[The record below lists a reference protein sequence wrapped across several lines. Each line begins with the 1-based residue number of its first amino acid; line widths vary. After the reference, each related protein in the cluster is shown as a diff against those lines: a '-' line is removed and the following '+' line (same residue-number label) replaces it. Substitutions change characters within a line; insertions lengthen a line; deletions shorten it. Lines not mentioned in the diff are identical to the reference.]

1 MPGSPLKTPAFLD
14 NGEFFMDQG
23 NVIQMNWPNVSDAFT
38 KPVAMA
44 SASFSGWDWTR
55 PWPGGDVVDGHSVHL
70 IVAPEVLT
78 DPAVVVDATTVLSSL
93 TFGIPDS
100 MMSGKKALPMD
111 PSWYICRH
119 VFITTKPEAKKSAD
133 EGESCGFLE
142 QACLDDLTTLLASGW
157 GTADN
162 NTMCA
167 QLTFDPIPKSCGD
180 SFGYAR
186 QDSWYAD
193 NTVISNSVLG
203 PLETI
208 PKQQQYSWRIG
219 TGYHSP
225 GDALAYEIAANRTYL
240 VATAWGYSKKLD
252 ANARKT
258 PKVTWTCISSGD
270 AYVPP
275 PPPPPPPSS
284 TTTKPTSTPTAIPNT
299 DAYYDDFTAGL
310 RQWTTYDGSFSS
322 GSGLLVADYSLGGK
336 ALLKSSY
343 SNFTFEADVTL
354 TNEWGNAGL
363 IFRVSS
369 PAEGADAYKGYY
381 AGISTENNV
390 VLGHASNDWTQIS
403 LVDVDIAANKAHHL
417 KVKVRENKIDVYVN
431 DMTKAKISTTDST
444 YASGMDGVRVFDTG
458 ATFDNVQIFPLAF
471 KDDFAS
477 GSMDKWISYGGDY
490 ATKNAALVG
499 QASSGGKA
507 LIRDALYTDFV
518 YEADVTIWYES
529 GDAGLVFRASSPY
542 VGTDGYYGYYAGFG
556 NGYIVFGRSDNGWKE
571 LANVKASIQHGTAHH
586 IMVRAKGNAIF
597 IFVDDMNEPKVE
609 TEDETYLTGLNGVR
623 VSGTKTT
630 FDNIVIYTM

>member
-1 MPGSPLKTPAFLD
+1 MPGSPFTTPAFLD

-23 NVIQMNWPNVSDAFT
+23 NVIQMNWPNVSDAFST
-38 KPVAMA
+38 PVAIA
-44 SASFSGWDWTR
+44 SASFPGWDWTR
-55 PWPGGDVVDGHSVHL
+55 PWPGGDIVNGHSVHL
-70 IVAPEVLT
+70 TVAPEVLT
-78 DPAVVVDATTVLSSL
+78 DPTVVVDATTVLSSL

-100 MMSGKKALPMD
+100 MISGGKALPMD

-133 EGESCGFLE
+133 EGDGCGFLE
-142 QACLDDLTTLLASGW
+142 QACLDDLASILSNDW
-157 GTADN
+157 GKTDN

-167 QLTFDPIPKSCGD
+167 QLAFDPLPESCGS

-193 NTVISNSVLG
+193 NTVIANSVLG

-225 GDALAYEIAANRTYL
+225 YDPIPYEIAANRTYL
-240 VATAWGYSKKLD
+240 VATAWGYSKKL
-252 ANARKT
+252 AASARKT

-275 PPPPPPPSS
+275 SS
-284 TTTKPTSTPTAIPNT
+284 AAAAAFVDYHHDSQQANLNS
-299 DAYYDDFTAGL
+299 Y
-310 RQWTTYDGSFSS
+310 
-322 GSGLLVADYSLGGK
+322 DYSLGDK

-343 SNFTFEADVTL
+343 SNFTFEADITL
-354 TNEWGNAGL
+354 PSDSGNAGL
-363 IFRVSS
+363 IFRVSNPS
-369 PAEGADAYKGYY
+369 DGADAYKGYY

-390 VLGHASNDWTQIS
+390 VLGRAANDWTQIS

-431 DMTKAKISTTDST
+431 DMTKSLISATDST
-444 YASGMDGVRVFDTG
+444 YTSGMDGVRVFDTG
-458 ATFDNVQIFPLAF
+458 AAFDNVQIFPLAF
-471 KDDFAS
+471 KDDFTS
-477 GSMDKWISYGGDY
+477 GSMAKWISYGGDY

-507 LIRDALYTDFV
+507 LIRDTLYSDFV
-518 YEADVTIWYES
+518 YEADVTIWDES

-542 VGTDGYYGYYAGFG
+542 DGTDGYYGYYAGFG
-556 NGYIVFGRSDNGWKE
+556 NGYIVLGRSDDGWNE
-571 LANVKASIQHGTAHH
+571 LANVNASIQHGTAHH
-586 IMVRAKGNAIF
+586 IMVRARQNVLS
-597 IFVDDMNEPKVE
+597 IFVDDMNKPKIE
-609 TEDETYLTGLNGVR
+609 MGDDTYLTGLNGVR
-623 VSGTKTT
+623 VYETKTT
-630 FDNIVIYTM
+630 FDNVVIYTM